1 MTSACF
7 DPTGQRI
14 AMGTFDQVAR
24 VWEVPP
30 IPVPVPAWFIELAEG
45 VAGLRLGTHGS
56 VQLIPAETVIEPM
69 LRARDSQA
77 DGFYDRVGKWF
88 VTGLEVRAP
97 DPF

>member
-1 MTSACF
+1 MSACF

-14 AMGTFDQVAR
+14 ATGTLDQAAR

-45 VAGLRLGTHGS
+45 VAGVRLGTHGR
-56 VQLIPAETVIEPM
+56 VELIPAENVLEPM
-69 LRARDSQA
+69 QRALGRTTD
-77 DGFYDRVGKWF
+77 DFYDRVGRWF